1 MNQANHEVKYT
12 HRLAPCPAYDVAG
25 TERWLSEMAER
36 GLHLAPDGF
45 ALGLVSFE
53 RGEPRRVQYRLEAI
67 PKRGFMDDG
76 GAPDGEAVEL
86 AAQYGWE
93 FVSRRGEFFVYR
105 AEGEDVRELNTDPRV
120 QALAMRAVRA
130 RQRGAL
136 FSILFWILIYPLAR
150 NGGVLYRTPLLSS
163 LTFGTWLSLFSA
175 FMVAWYC
182 IEAVIT
188 AVSLE
193 RLYRR
198 LSRGERTDERQG
210 NTSRRAR
217 RHRAVTVA
225 QVLLTVVWIVLVAIN
240 TLNLMAETD
249 EMRLGEY
256 LREGGTV
263 PFATVTD
270 LAAAQGEVV
279 DAQSTMSAFGN
290 TIRVWRD
297 PLAPVNIDY
306 CEITEVVL
314 ADGSVME
321 NGLYVEYHEAAN
333 ARIAAALAREHLR
346 FDSRR
351 GKRYDPLTLKTEL
364 AADQVYV
371 YLDNL
376 HMPTVILQMGN
387 RVIRASLHG
396 YGEGEDIP
404 LESWVQTVAESISR

>member
-1 MNQANHEVKYT
+1 MSQANHEVKYV
-12 HRLAPCPAYDVAG
+12 HRIAPCPAYDVAG
-25 TERWLSEMAER
+25 TERWLTEMAQR

-53 RGEPRRVQYRLEAI
+53 RGDPRAVQYRLEAI

-76 GAPDGEAVEL
+76 DAPDGEAVEL

-93 FVSRRGEFFVYR
+93 FVSRRGEFYVYR

-136 FSILFWILIYPLAR
+136 FSILFWIVIYPLAR
-150 NGGVLYRTPLLSS
+150 NGGLLYRTPLLTS

-182 IEAVIT
+182 IEAVSSAI
-188 AVSLE
+188 SLE

-198 LSRGERTDERQG
+198 LSHGERVDDACK
-210 NTSRRAR
+210 NAPRRAR
-217 RHRAVTVA
+217 RHRTATVA
-225 QVLLTVVWIVLVAIN
+225 QALLTVLWIALVAVN
-240 TLNLMAETD
+240 TLNLMADAD
-249 EMRLGEY
+249 EVALEQY
-256 LREGGTV
+256 LSEGGTV

-270 LAAAQGEVV
+270 LADTQGDVI
-279 DAQSTMSAFGN
+279 DSCHTMNQFGN

-306 CEITEVVL
+306 CEITKVTL
-314 ADGSVME
+314 ADGRVME
-321 NGLYVEYHEAAN
+321 CGLYVEYHEAAN
-333 ARIAAALAREHLR
+333 EKIAATLAREHLR

-351 GKRYDPLTLKTEL
+351 GKRYDPLTLEGDL

-376 HMPTVILQMGN
+376 HMPTIVLQIEN
-387 RVIRASLHG
+387 RVIRASLHR
-396 YGEGEDIP
+396 YSEGEEIP
-404 LESWVQTVAESISR
+404 LESWTRAIAQSIS